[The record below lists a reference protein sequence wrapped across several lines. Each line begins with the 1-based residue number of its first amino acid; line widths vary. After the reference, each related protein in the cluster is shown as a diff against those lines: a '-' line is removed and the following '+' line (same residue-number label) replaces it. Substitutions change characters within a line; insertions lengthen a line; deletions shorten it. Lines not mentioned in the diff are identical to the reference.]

1 MKLTSRLVK
10 WWFMLLVIAISLW
23 VGGCNLFSSFTD
35 GSSSMAS
42 EAREDNLGNAV
53 VVVPVAVAI
62 VGVGLVDVAVVC
74 WWGEV
79 EAEPEG
85 ERRDE
90 VATEAAATASSSLSV
105 RLSLTRS
112 DKLLTTKWKVIV
124 VSHCLRICTYCG
136 QKYFGV
142 ATESTW
148 LSKRFHEIFYW
159 NFYFAHWI
167 KQSIPKPS
175 MNKNF
180 YEYQASWF
188 VIVLLKKSL
197 KIQDS

>member
-35 GSSSMAS
+35 GRSSMAS

-62 VGVGLVDVAVVC
+62 VGVGLVDVAVVVC

-124 VSHCLRICTYCG
+124 VSHCLRICAYCG
-136 QKYFGV
+136 QKYSGV
-142 ATESTW
+142 ARESICRYDFTRYLTEISRWMDQTTNSESTN
-148 LSKRFHEIFYW
+148 SRFRG
-159 NFYFAHWI
+159 
-167 KQSIPKPS
+167 
-175 MNKNF
+175 
-180 YEYQASWF
+180 
-188 VIVLLKKSL
+188 
-197 KIQDS
+197 